1 VSSLSIPH
9 ELFALVIIVLAAV
22 LLLVG
27 RLTGAEWVDIV
38 QWLGVAVVTGKAAQA
53 VISSASSTKA
63 PAAPLS

>member
-53 VISSASSTKA
+53 VVSSATSAKA